1 MVIIS
6 SNRSCFRSILYNSIL
21 IKRYSLRTN
30 TGNHN
35 NASWG
40 SRILNTDNKRF
51 KSKGGNQ
58 RRGAHMSFLFFF
70 FSGTYPIIGG
80 DGMLLI
86 IYLNIA
92 SILCWYEFVFKKK
105 NIKKDLKQL
114 DISEETPDSVLI
126 IIATLTMISAII
138 VMPLH
143 YGYLLFRKLF

>member
-1 MVIIS
+1 MDIIS
-6 SNRSCFRSILYNSIL
+6 SNRSCFWSILYNSIL

-35 NASWG
+35 NASW
-40 SRILNTDNKRF
+40 SSMVLNTDNKRF

-58 RRGAHMSFLFFF
+58 RRGARMSFLFFF
-70 FSGTYPIIGG
+70 SETSLIIGG
-80 DGMLLI
+80 DGMLLL

-105 NIKKDLKQL
+105 DIKKDIKEL
-114 DISEETPDSVLI
+114 DISEETPDLTLI
-126 IIATLTMISAII
+126 IAATLTMVLSII
-138 VMPLH
+138 LLPLY